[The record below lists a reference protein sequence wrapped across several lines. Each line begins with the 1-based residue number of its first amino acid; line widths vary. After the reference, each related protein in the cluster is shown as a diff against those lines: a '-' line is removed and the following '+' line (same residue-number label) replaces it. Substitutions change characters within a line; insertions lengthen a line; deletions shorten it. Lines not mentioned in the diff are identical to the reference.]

1 VAESNEKPI
10 SFYHHLKLH
19 AWNSQP
25 PSSETPPPL
34 DVPINAWQ
42 YDEIVFTDPTQ
53 TFLEILLDNPP
64 TPLPKVRRRNAPPHI
79 AHPASLLVSFKGM
92 PEFTALMEKE
102 EYERL
107 DVAKKEIVQQTDK
120 LRALLIEREKEME
133 RLKKEVEQST
143 G

>member
-1 VAESNEKPI
+1 
-10 SFYHHLKLH
+10 
-19 AWNSQP
+19 
-25 PSSETPPPL
+25 
-34 DVPINAWQ
+34 
-42 YDEIVFTDPTQ
+42 
-53 TFLEILLDNPP
+53 
-64 TPLPKVRRRNAPPHI
+64 
-79 AHPASLLVSFKGM
+79 M